1 MSGLGAYGL
10 AAVRDGPI
18 NVLYNGLQPVDVTKL
33 PQVLGV
39 AEYVAA
45 EVFVSYM
52 ARWLFKTEKRTLAEL
67 ATIHAVSVPFIGG
80 LSAFAE
86 PNSVAGYEAG
96 FPDLVMD
103 GAKGVP
109 GVFAAQYVINTALKG
124 IHAPRLNFTDILVTA
139 AAKIATR
146 PLVSFIYQPM
156 GETLR
161 ANLDM
166 TEALFI
172 NQHRTSRL
180 SKTGGGV

>member
-1 MSGLGAYGL
+1 MSGYAL
-10 AAVRDGPI
+10 ATADSPV
-18 NVLYNGLQPVDVTKL
+18 NVLYNGLQPVDITKV

-52 ARWLFKTEKRTLAEL
+52 ARWLFKTEKRTLAQL

-86 PNSVAGYEAG
+86 QTSPAGYEAG
-96 FPDLVMD
+96 FADLAMD

-109 GVFAAQYVINTALKG
+109 AVFAAQYVINTALAG
-124 IHAPRLNFTDILVTA
+124 LHAPRLNFTDILVTA

-146 PLVSFIYQPM
+146 PLISFLYKPM

-161 ANLDM
+161 TNLDM
-166 TEALFI
+166 TEALFLK
-172 NQHRTSRL
+172 QHRASRL
-180 SKTGGGV
+180 SQGGGI